1 MYQNT
6 TADYISQPSQPTPSR
21 TRICHRSPRNPNK
34 PIAALPLTTLL
45 VTPFRA
51 SSPNAS
57 LPTTPPVISSGR
69 RGNAGVLTSSCV
81 FVGLADP
88 RVGEEE
94 GSTAGI
100 TGSRTLDNRDEA
112 KFVFEGRQGK
122 GSRWC
127 SFAAECSSG
136 LCLPASLVG
145 VEVGD
150 NDDSGDEGC
159 GVSSFPSV
167 LDCEVVADTRSWENG
182 VFIWFVSTL
191 NWARR
196 RRRRS
201 VSACCSMQ
209 IQHVSQSS
217 IYLMTDI
224 IRRWI

>member
-1 MYQNT
+1 M
-6 TADYISQPSQPTPSR
+6 
-21 TRICHRSPRNPNK
+21 
-34 PIAALPLTTLL
+34 
-45 VTPFRA
+45 
-51 SSPNAS
+51 
-57 LPTTPPVISSGR
+57 PPVISSGR
-69 RGNAGVLTSSCV
+69 RGKAGVLSTLFV
-81 FVGLADP
+81 FVRLADP
-88 RVGEEE
+88 RVGEED

-112 KFVFEGRQGK
+112 KFVFEGRQGR
-122 GSRWC
+122 GSRC
-127 SFAAECSSG
+127 CCCFAAECSSS

-145 VEVGD
+145 VDVGD

-167 LDCEVVADTRSWENG
+167 VDCEGVADTRSWENG

-209 IQHVSQSS
+209 IQRVSQSS
-217 IYLMTDI
+217 IYSMTNK
-224 IRRWI
+224 IRGWIQF